1 MTVKSLFLIAT
12 SIIVFFSTY
21 VGAAYADSGTIQLN
35 ISSGNCPSSII
46 SNIRRLDN
54 PGGPDDGGHRVIRET
69 FDVKN
74 FVTNSSVERKDVG
87 YIFQGTLTGN
97 YISCN
102 SDTWFSDNTSTKR
115 LTFSDGKLRL
125 VYQYR
130 ETGARMITIPLEAYV
145 FNNQFIIDLEA
156 YRRSAEELEGVLM
169 DHDD

>member
-1 MTVKSLFLIAT
+1 MTVKSLFIIAT
-12 SIIVFFSTY
+12 SIIVCFSTY
-21 VGAAYADSGTIQLN
+21 VGAAYADPETIQLN

-46 SNIRRLDN
+46 SNIRVLEGDS
-54 PGGPDDGGHRVIRET
+54 GGYRVIRET

-74 FVTNSSVERKDVG
+74 FVTDSSFERKDVG

-125 VYQYR
+125 TYQYR
-130 ETGARMITIPLEAYV
+130 ETGARMITIPLKAYV

-156 YRRSAEELEGVLM
+156 YRRSADELEGVLM